1 MLQITINE
9 EGVPSF
15 KFTRAVAPKELA
27 NLFYTLSK
35 TDLSKSFSEAVTP
48 TLSDQM
54 NLVVTNHL
62 VNLFQ
67 EDENE
72 INKTY
77 LELLKTPIDVNS
89 KKSIR

>member
-9 EGVPSF
+9 DGTPSF
-15 KFTRAVAPKELA
+15 KFTRPIAPKELA

-35 TDLSKSFSEAVTP
+35 TDFSKSFAEAVTP
-48 TLSDQM
+48 TLSDQV
-54 NLVVTNHL
+54 NLSVTNYL
-62 VNLFQ
+62 VDLFQ

-72 INKTY
+72 INQTY